1 MIALVGRKNDDLGK
15 HVPGGPNMER
25 KKLRSTTAAAA
36 AMAAL
41 AAIFSGCLAT
51 PYQPDGI
58 GGGYSESRLDAST
71 ATVSFRANS
80 QTPKRVVESY
90 LLYRCA
96 EVTRNAGFDYFV
108 PLDADGKASAL
119 GRWVPSTGAQVD
131 DARAASSYF
140 APGAISF
147 TPEGAAR
154 VSIRMF
160 RGLGMASNPAA
171 YRAADVIDTLGAV
184 ARGESQAAADP
195 EIGPPPTNAHV
206 YSGRVI
212 DYLAG
217 E

>member
-1 MIALVGRKNDDLGK
+1 MA
-15 HVPGGPNMER
+15 PE
-25 KKLRSTTAAAA
+25 KLRSTMTAAAA
-36 AMAAL
+36 ITAL

-58 GGGYSESRLDAST
+58 GGGYSESRIDAST
-71 ATVSFRANS
+71 ATVSFRANA
-80 QTPKRVVESY
+80 QTAKRVVESY

-96 EVTRNAGFDYFV
+96 EVTRDAGFDYFV
-108 PLDADGKASAL
+108 PLDAEGKASAL
-119 GRWVPSTGAQVD
+119 GRWVPSTGSQVD
-131 DARAASSYF
+131 DARAAPPYF

-160 RGLGMASNPAA
+160 REVRTASNPAA

-195 EIGPPPTNAHV
+195 EIGAPPTNGHV

>member
-1 MIALVGRKNDDLGK
+1 
-15 HVPGGPNMER
+15 MEPE
-25 KKLRSTTAAAA
+25 KLRSRMAAAA
-36 AMAAL
+36 AIAAL

-58 GGGYSESRLDAST
+58 GGGYSESRIDAST
-71 ATVSFRANS
+71 VTVSFRANS

-96 EVTRNAGFDYFV
+96 QVTRNAGFDYFV
-108 PLDADGKASAL
+108 PLDGEGKASAL
-119 GRWVPSTGAQVD
+119 GRWIPSTGSQVD
-131 DARAASSYF
+131 DARAVSPPYF

-160 RGLGMASNPAA
+160 RDVRTASNPAA
-171 YRAADVIDTLGAV
+171 YRAADVIDTLGATV
-184 ARGESQAAADP
+184 RGESQAAADP
-195 EIGPPPTNAHV
+195 ETGPPPTNAHV

>member
-1 MIALVGRKNDDLGK
+1 
-15 HVPGGPNMER
+15 MER
-25 KKLRSTTAAAA
+25 EKLRSTTAAAA
-36 AMAAL
+36 AIAAW
-41 AAIFSGCLAT
+41 AAMFSGCLAT

-58 GGGYSESRLDAST
+58 GGGYSESRIDAST
-71 ATVSFRANS
+71 ETVSFRANS
-80 QTPKRVVESY
+80 QTPKRVVEGY

-119 GRWVPSTGAQVD
+119 GRWTPSTGSQIDNAT
-131 DARAASSYF
+131 AASPPYF

-147 TPEGAAR
+147 SPEGTAR

-160 RGLGMASNPAA
+160 REVRTASNPAA
-171 YRAADVIDTLGAV
+171 YRAADVIDTLGAM

-195 EIGPPPTNAHV
+195 EIGAPPANAHV
-206 YSGRVI
+206 YSGPVI